1 MDAGDIDLQTD
12 LESAMA
18 ALEEEP
24 RGPEFALATNQFHR
38 VKAEEK
44 NRRRGIKKWIRPEN
58 ALALLPHLPTN
69 PDERTHAIL
78 RGDFVLC
85 DIIPAI
91 IRERGRCPHLHIA
104 TLGMSGANA
113 ETLASLHQAGLIG
126 EITICCSIYF
136 RQVDRTATWP
146 EVERHLGAIAKLIV
160 SRNHAK
166 VICLPTES
174 GDLRVAWPRGQ
185 NHHPLE
191 GEVDERVTVSAMVDQ
206 AARRVAGRVLEEVE
220 IEEELLVAI
229 LRSAIEE
236 EILEARLS
244 TTRTMLRYFW
254 QGARSPWDAM
264 KALLATTRLVA
275 SHLIAGASQTDVA
288 FVLRETKG
296 ATRAREKRKV
306 EDLLKAWGVQGF
318 HLEGGQKS
326 ESARAIYAEVQK
338 GNRNRAK
345 DKSKPRKRK

>member
-1 MDAGDIDLQTD
+1 MDDAGDIELQTD

-18 ALEEEP
+18 ALEKEP

-69 PDERTHAIL
+69 PDERTHAVL

-113 ETLASLHQAGLIG
+113 ESLASLHQAGLIG
-126 EITICCSIYF
+126 EI
-136 RQVDRTATWP
+136 A
-146 EVERHLGAIAKLIV
+146 ELIV

-174 GDLRVAWPRGQ
+174 GDHYVIEGSANLRSSDNLEQIAVFNDPDLIAFHRGWMAE
-185 NHHPLE
+185 L
-191 GEVDERVTVSAMVDQ
+191 
-206 AARRVAGRVLEEVE
+206 AARA
-220 IEEELLVAI
+220 
-229 LRSAIEE
+229 
-236 EILEARLS
+236 
-244 TTRTMLRYFW
+244 
-254 QGARSPWDAM
+254 DA
-264 KALLATTRLVA
+264 
-275 SHLIAGASQTDVA
+275 
-288 FVLRETKG
+288 
-296 ATRAREKRKV
+296 
-306 EDLLKAWGVQGF
+306 
-318 HLEGGQKS
+318 
-326 ESARAIYAEVQK
+326 
-338 GNRNRAK
+338 
-345 DKSKPRKRK
+345 